1 MRAPAVEVPRAR
13 ESYCANCAWLRG
25 GSGTG
30 RVGTV
35 VVPLASWSNVGRRS
49 SRALLGAV
57 ADRLG
62 MMRRG
67 AGAVRGGSFCACP
80 CPETEYNLGD
90 DGGTYGGS
98 SLRIVGIKRP
108 FLSNMDFTVEVCLCG
123 GTSTSPHINSRALTF
138 SQVGLAGPQVLPSLT
153 KVTTIFGE
161 TGACFACKP
170 SVLRF
175 HANTTTHQEILGQR
189 VLNSTMQTPRIA
201 LRVKT
206 EVKLHERPLQEKFV
220 FCLTGPYLTRRA
232 TIGRL

>member
-108 FLSNMDFTVEVCLCG
+108 FLSNIDFTVEVCLSG
-123 GTSTSPHINSRALTF
+123 GTSTSPHINSR
-138 SQVGLAGPQVLPSLT
+138 SQVLT
-153 KVTTIFGE
+153 SRSR
-161 TGACFACKP
+161 GACLLAC
-170 SVLRF
+170 
-175 HANTTTHQEILGQR
+175 AAG
-189 VLNSTMQTPRIA
+189 
-201 LRVKT
+201 
-206 EVKLHERPLQEKFV
+206 
-220 FCLTGPYLTRRA
+220 
-232 TIGRL
+232 

>member
-13 ESYCANCAWLRG
+13 ESYCANCAWSRG

-35 VVPLASWSNVGRRS
+35 VVPLASWNESNVGRRS

-67 AGAVRGGSFCACP
+67 AAAVRGLLLGGSFCACP

-138 SQVGLAGPQVLPSLT
+138 SLVGSRALKFFQVSQSNDYFWRDEFMFCMQAVRSALSCSHDDAPRNLRT
-153 KVTTIFGE
+153 KGVKFDD
-161 TGACFACKP
+161 
-170 SVLRF
+170 
-175 HANTTTHQEILGQR
+175 ANRT
-189 VLNSTMQTPRIA
+189 SC
-201 LRVKT
+201 
-206 EVKLHERPLQEKFV
+206 EVILHERPLQEKFV

-232 TIGRL
+232 TMGG

>member
-13 ESYCANCAWLRG
+13 ESYCANCAWSRG

-35 VVPLASWSNVGRRS
+35 VVPLASWNESNVGRRS

-67 AGAVRGGSFCACP
+67 AAAVRGLLLGGSFCACP

-138 SQVGLAGPQVLPSLT
+138 SLVGLAGSQVLPSLT
-153 KVTTIFGE
+153 K
-161 TGACFACKP
+161 
-170 SVLRF
+170 
-175 HANTTTHQEILGQR
+175 
-189 VLNSTMQTPRIA
+189 
-201 LRVKT
+201 
-206 EVKLHERPLQEKFV
+206 
-220 FCLTGPYLTRRA
+220 
-232 TIGRL
+232 

>member
-13 ESYCANCAWLRG
+13 ESYCVNCAWSRG

-35 VVPLASWSNVGRRS
+35 VVPLASWNESNVGRRS

-67 AGAVRGGSFCACP
+67 AAAVRGLLLGGSFCACP

-138 SQVGLAGPQVLPSLT
+138 SQVGLAGSEVLPSLT

-161 TGACFACKP
+161 TCSCFACKP

-175 HANTTTHQEILGQR
+175 HARSHDDAHRNLRTKNEAGDHRAASDPPPLAEGGSLETGLE
-189 VLNSTMQTPRIA
+189 TP
-201 LRVKT
+201 V
-206 EVKLHERPLQEKFV
+206 V
-220 FCLTGPYLTRRA
+220 RA
-232 TIGRL
+232 AAPQV

>member
-13 ESYCANCAWLRG
+13 ESYCANCAWSRG

-35 VVPLASWSNVGRRS
+35 VVPLASWNESNVGRRS

-67 AGAVRGGSFCACP
+67 AAAVRGLLLGGSFCACP

-123 GTSTSPHINSRALTF
+123 GTSTCSHVFSSRTRGPSSSSKSHKSNDYFWRDGGMFCMQAVRSAL
-138 SQVGLAGPQVLPSLT
+138 S
-153 KVTTIFGE
+153 
-161 TGACFACKP
+161 C
-170 SVLRF
+170 
-175 HANTTTHQEILGQR
+175 
-189 VLNSTMQTPRIA
+189 
-201 LRVKT
+201 
-206 EVKLHERPLQEKFV
+206 
-220 FCLTGPYLTRRA
+220 
-232 TIGRL
+232 

>member
-13 ESYCANCAWLRG
+13 ESYCVNCAWSRG

-35 VVPLASWSNVGRRS
+35 VVPLASWNESNVGRRS

-67 AGAVRGGSFCACP
+67 AAAVRGLLLGGSFCACP

-123 GTSTSPHINSRALTF
+123 GTSKSPHINSRALTIT
-138 SQVGLAGPQVLPSLT
+138 QVGLAKKKRDYFWRDGIMFCMQAVRSALSCSHDDASRNLRT
-153 KVTTIFGE
+153 KGVIFD
-161 TGACFACKP
+161 
-170 SVLRF
+170 R
-175 HANTTTHQEILGQR
+175 
-189 VLNSTMQTPRIA
+189 M
-201 LRVKT
+201 
-206 EVKLHERPLQEKFV
+206 
-220 FCLTGPYLTRRA
+220 
-232 TIGRL
+232 